1 MLVQIFDNVGFYG
14 PVLIFCIAIYLL
26 YKTPI
31 LITTFIIGY
40 ILNILFNYLLKG
52 IFRMPR
58 PNENMKKFD
67 AEIRMN
73 KYMELDRFG
82 MPSGHAQTMLYS
94 LVFVSF
100 ALLSKQN
107 KVKGLNTGKNWIALM
122 VLLSITT
129 LAQRVHFMWH
139 SLIQIFVGSIIGAL
153 IGYGFFY
160 YSQVRSR
167 GSLAIKE
174 EQNAPIHF

>member
-1 MLVQIFDNVGFYG
+1 MLLQIFDNVGFYG
-14 PVLIFCIAIYLL
+14 PGLIFIIAIYLL

-31 LITTFIIGY
+31 LVTTFTIGY
-40 ILNILFNYLLKG
+40 VLNILFNYLLKG
-52 IFRMPR
+52 IFRMPC

-73 KYMELDRFG
+73 KYIDLARFG

-100 ALLSKQN
+100 ALLSKKN
-107 KVKGLNTGKNWIALM
+107 KVKGINTSRNWIVLM
-122 VLLSITT
+122 VILSIIT
-129 LAQRVHFMWH
+129 LTQRVYFKWH
-139 SLIQIFVGSIIGAL
+139 SFEQILVGSIIGAL

-160 YSQVRSR
+160 YSQLQSR
-167 GSLAIKE
+167 GSLTMKE
-174 EQNAPIHF
+174 EQWAPI